1 MKKIEIED
9 ILKYRFPENLK
20 YSPDGR
26 ALVWQLSYA
35 DPEKNTYRRDI
46 WAYKDGRVFKLT
58 SSLDSSILF
67 WEDNE
72 TLIISRKAPGS
83 EYEGSELY
91 SIRMD
96 GGEAEPFIKL
106 PLDVQEMKKLGDHEY
121 AFTAVIRKDD
131 PDSFKDDD
139 KTRAEKKKKREENL
153 DKDYDVYDE
162 VPYWINGVGKI
173 NGQRT
178 ALFTLK
184 TGEGEEKKVT
194 IERLTD
200 TDHNVETFETEG
212 KKIYYTLSEART
224 PADFLSDIYSF
235 DIDQNKAS
243 LLYGKHDFGFAG
255 LYVLDGRIFAFAS
268 DYRTYGIN
276 ESPYLYELKEKELV
290 KIEGYQP
297 LTSLYNSMVGDTM
310 LGGGSESRAFVEDG
324 RPILYTITTVEDHTE
339 IIKIDLS
346 SGERKTLVDLPGS
359 IYFMDISDDKIAMAY
374 GDSASLT
381 EIYTAQRF
389 TAISEKSAL
398 TKLTNI
404 NEFMLKD
411 RYIALPQRIDYES
424 EGLRL
429 HGWVLL
435 PEDYDPSVKMPA
447 VLDVHGGPR
456 CVYGELFFHEMQVWA
471 GKGFAVMF
479 TNIKG
484 SDGRGD
490 DFADIRGDYGGTDFK
505 NLMDFLDAVLEKY
518 PNIDKSKICET
529 GGSYGG
535 FMTNWIVTHTDRFC
549 AAASQRSI
557 SNWISMSY
565 ISDIGPYFGPDQ
577 CGISYDEWFGN
588 MKTNELWD
596 HSPLKYVD
604 DAKTPTLFIHSDE
617 DYRCPLPE
625 GMQMM
630 QALSVRGVETRM
642 VVFHGENHELSRSG
656 KPKHRIR
663 RLKDITEWFE
673 KHTR

>member
-1 MKKIEIED
+1 MKKVEIED

-20 YSPDGR
+20 YSPNGDK
-26 ALVWQLSYA
+26 LVWQLAYA

-46 WAYKDGRVFKLT
+46 WAYKDGKVLKLT
-58 SSLDSSILF
+58 SSIDSSIMF
-67 WEDNE
+67 WEDDD

-83 EYEGSELY
+83 EYDGTELY

-96 GGEAEPFIKL
+96 GGEAEPFMKL
-106 PLDVQEMKKLGDHEY
+106 PLDVQEMKKLGDNEY
-121 AFTAVIRKDD
+121 AFTASIKKDD
-131 PDSFKDDD
+131 PDSFNDDD
-139 KTRAEKKKKREENL
+139 KTRAEKKKKKEENL

-178 ALFTLK
+178 ALFSLK
-184 TGEGEEKKVT
+184 IRDKERKNAD

-200 TDHNVETFETEG
+200 IDHNVEIFETEG
-212 KKIYYTLSEART
+212 KMIYYTLSEAKT
-224 PADFLSDIYSF
+224 PSDFLSDIYSF
-235 DIDQNKAS
+235 NMDTNKVS
-243 LLYGKHDFGFAG
+243 LLYGKHDLGFAG
-255 LYVLDGRIFAFAS
+255 LSVLGGRIFTFAT

-276 ESPYLYELKEKELV
+276 ESPYLYELKDGRLL
-290 KIEGYQP
+290 KIEGYKP
-297 LTSLYNSMVGDTM
+297 LTSLYNSVVGDTM
-310 LGGGSESRAFVEDG
+310 LGGGEESKSLLEGGNPV
-324 RPILYTITTVEDHTE
+324 LYTITTVEDHTE
-339 IIKIDLS
+339 IIKIVLS
-346 SGERKTLVDLPGS
+346 SGEREVVVDLPGS
-359 IYFMDISDDKIAMAY
+359 IYFMDLSDDKIALAY
-374 GDSASLT
+374 GDSADLT
-381 EIYTAQRF
+381 EIF
-389 TAISEKSAL
+389 TADRFALTKEKSAL
-398 TKLTNI
+398 TKLTSH
-404 NEFMLKD
+404 NEDMLKD
-411 RYIALPQRIDYES
+411 RYVALPKRIDYES
-424 EGLRL
+424 EGLKL
-429 HGWVLL
+429 HGFVLL
-435 PEDYDPSVKMPA
+435 PEDYDPEKKIPA
-447 VLDVHGGPR
+447 ILDVHGGPR

-471 GKGFAVMF
+471 GKGFAVMY

-505 NLMDFLDAVLEKY
+505 NLMDFVDAVLEKY

-577 CGISYDEWFGN
+577 CGITYDEWFKGL
-588 MKTNELWD
+588 KTQELWD

-604 DAKTPTLFIHSDE
+604 NAKTPTLFIHSDE

-656 KPKHRIR
+656 KPKHRVR
-663 RLKDITEWFE
+663 RLTEITKWFE
-673 KHTR
+673 SHTK